1 MKDRKGGKAEQA
13 NYYNSTYKPWKDRYL
28 DATSSIPRQYWSG
41 KKLWMVCS
49 TLDGWQQ
56 SETVGNL
63 WPSKSKTRK
72 EGRNSSNAPIYP
84 PGPIHEKGK
93 HIDAATQPNQT
104 HPVSIKIGQD
114 FSCFFTSS
122 TATSFTVLLPRSQPP
137 TGGMQNGSSVGTS
150 THRIHVFFAHIWH
163 PICMFS
169 RCLVTKFLHRSSVGS
184 LLRVC
189 CRLGSLSLSLPPST
203 SAFCS
208 SPLCWRKKK
217 FATCHCLPFSPLF
230 FLLLLLRL

>member
-1 MKDRKGGKAEQA
+1 MGGSSQKRLGTSGLQNRRRERREGILRMHQFIHPGQYMKKA
-13 NYYNSTYKPWKDRYL
+13 N
-28 DATSSIPRQYWSG
+28 I
-41 KKLWMVCS
+41 S
-49 TLDGWQQ
+49 TL
-56 SETVGNL
+56 
-63 WPSKSKTRK
+63 
-72 EGRNSSNAPIYP
+72 
-84 PGPIHEKGK
+84 
-93 HIDAATQPNQT
+93 QPDQT
-104 HPVSIKIGQD
+104 HPVSIKIGED

-169 RCLVTKFLHRSSVGS
+169 RCSVTKFLHRSSVGS